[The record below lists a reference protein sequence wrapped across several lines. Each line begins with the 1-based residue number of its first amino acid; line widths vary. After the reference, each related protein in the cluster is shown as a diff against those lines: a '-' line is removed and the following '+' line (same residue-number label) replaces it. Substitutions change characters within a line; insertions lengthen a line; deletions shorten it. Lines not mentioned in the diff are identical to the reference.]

1 MNNPEADDE
10 LTILCVGEIILGELS
25 LASPVSWCFAESAE
39 GTLVSESEH
48 TSHDN
53 GSEVDTEEAG
63 GANTSTDSAEGNS
76 GSAAEAAHVDTDEK
90 EEETV
95 EEEDSGPLRSLLKA
109 VCVTVFS
116 KALLDFGS
124 FLNISPESVLS
135 EISASPAAVV
145 STTKGIG
152 KSCKDKG
159 NESAR
164 GARNIVDDEIVRVT
178 RSILPDSD

>member
-48 TSHDN
+48 TSYDN
-53 GSEVDTEEAG
+53 GNEVDTKEAG
-63 GANTSTDSAEGNS
+63 RANTSTDSAEGNS

-95 EEEDSGPLRSLLKA
+95 E
-109 VCVTVFS
+109 
-116 KALLDFGS
+116 
-124 FLNISPESVLS
+124 
-135 EISASPAAVV
+135 
-145 STTKGIG
+145 
-152 KSCKDKG
+152 
-159 NESAR
+159 
-164 GARNIVDDEIVRVT
+164 
-178 RSILPDSD
+178 